1 MNQVTIILA
10 SIIALAL
17 IIFLVIRNNK
27 DKKQFENQ
35 LKNDYRKPKKDK
47 EDAEAEE
54 DMK

>member
-1 MNQVTIILA
+1 MNQSAIILVG
-10 SIIALAL
+10 IGALAL
-17 IIFLVIRNNK
+17 IIFLVIQNNK
-27 DKKQFENQ
+27 DKKQLENQ